1 MARSLAARIAV
12 AFAILSL
19 ALLVGVGGVLFL
31 GLKTL
36 HTEAQD
42 ARLSDLADGLAARTR
57 QLVAEGARPVDI
69 VATLR
74 VDIPDGIAV
83 TFRTADGRLV
93 QIGTDGPAQPVDA
106 DPTSATGAISHGAAV
121 DVQGRPLRYA
131 LVSIRPQATAGA
143 ARAVILSA
151 PDVSTELA
159 ARDVIRTLPIVV
171 VVLLVVGV
179 PIGWLLWR
187 SVARPLRALSD
198 ATATVPG
205 GSATLVP
212 VGGPTEVRELT
223 DHFNRMTAELERRRQ
238 EEADLLVN
246 LRHDLR
252 TPLTV
257 IGGFAQALGDG
268 TAAGPDAT
276 RAAAAIAEEAD
287 RLSQMLEEL
296 DSADE
301 AAHGMLRPE
310 ILEAHG
316 VVAETVARFAGAAE
330 AAGISLTAGAPEG
343 PTSVGT
349 GGPESI
355 AASGAAAAGA
365 TASTAPALPDPKL
378 FFSADPVAL
387 DRILA
392 NLVENA
398 LAAVGRG
405 GSVVIAVRADPAL
418 GDPRRRGRGPRT
430 ATQPSGIRF
439 SVTDDGPGF
448 PSGTRDR
455 VFERFFRADPA
466 RTPPGSGLGLSI
478 VKDLARA
485 HGGDAWAEDVIP
497 HGGRVVVRLPST
509 PAPPAADTT
518 GSRYGARTVDW
529 PGAH

>member
-57 QLVAEGARPVDI
+57 QLVTEGARPGDI
-69 VATLR
+69 VVALR
-74 VDIPDGIAV
+74 ADIPDGIAV

-93 QIGTDGPAQPVDA
+93 RIGTDGPAQPVDA
-106 DPTSATGAISHGAAV
+106 DPTSATGAIAHGAAV
-121 DVQGRPLRYA
+121 DVQGRALRYA
-131 LVSIRPQATAGA
+131 LVSIRPQATVGA

-205 GSATLVP
+205 GSAALVP
-212 VGGPTEVRELT
+212 VGGPTEIRELT
-223 DHFNRMTAELERRRQ
+223 DHFNRMMTELERRRQ
-238 EEADLLVN
+238 EEADLLAN

-257 IGGFAQALGDG
+257 IGGFSLALGDG
-268 TAAGPDAT
+268 TATGPDAA

-287 RLSQMLEEL
+287 RLGRMLEEL
-296 DSADE
+296 DTAD
-301 AAHGMLRPE
+301 AATSGMLHPE
-310 ILEAHG
+310 VLEAHA
-316 VVAETVARFAGAAE
+316 VVAEAVARFASTAE
-330 AAGISLTAGAPEG
+330 AAGITLTAGADTDG
-343 PTSVGT
+343 PGSRGPDDSGSGATSGADV
-349 GGPESI
+349 
-355 AASGAAAAGA
+355 AAAAGR
-365 TASTAPALPDPKL
+365 ASSAPRLL
-378 FFSADPVAL
+378 FSADPMAV

-398 LAAVGRG
+398 LAAVGHG
-405 GSVVIAVRADPAL
+405 GTVVVAVDPDPPSA
-418 GDPRRRGRGPRT
+418 DPRRRGRVPR
-430 ATQPSGIRF
+430 AAAQPSGLRF

-448 PSGTRDR
+448 PPGTRDR

-478 VKDLARA
+478 VRDLARA
-485 HGGDAWAEDVIP
+485 HGGDAWAEDVEP
-497 HGGRVVVRLPST
+497 HGGRVIVRLPSI
-509 PAPPAADTT
+509 PDAPVTRAVGDP
-518 GSRYGARTVDW
+518 
-529 PGAH
+529 